1 MGWFRDHLFVISLSA
16 FLLSVLVSVLMVG
29 FGGVVVLSALFS
41 GSLTVDVL
49 LGLWPSIPVLAVAFT
64 VAALS
69 SLGMGWSALS
79 RISLPS
85 LDTRAVSERIHPLV
99 QTLEQKNGTLASL
112 SLSEYVAP
120 PEPSDEE
127 KVERLKQQYVEG
139 TIDEREFERRVERLT
154 SVDTASVDTDRNRI
168 VERGR

>member
-1 MGWFRDHLFVISLSA
+1 MGWFRDHLFVISLGA
-16 FLLSVLVSVLMVG
+16 FLLSVLTSALVVS
-29 FGGVVVLSALFS
+29 FGGFVVLSALLS
-41 GSLTVDVL
+41 GSLPLDVL
-49 LGLWPSIPVLAVAFT
+49 VGLWPAIPVLAVTLT
-64 VAALS
+64 VAVLS
-69 SLGMGWSALS
+69 GLGVGWSALS
-79 RISLPS
+79 RLSLPS
-85 LDTRAVSERIHPLV
+85 LDGRAVSERIHPIV
-99 QTLEQKNGTLASL
+99 KTLEQKNSTLASL

-154 SVDTASVDTDRNRI
+154 SVDTASVDTDRDRI